1 MKCLMLVCM
10 LLCIT
15 NVHAQNKDI
24 DWLRSIN
31 KSRTPTTD
39 HIMVGL
45 TNSVYPVAGAIPV
58 AQLIYGYTKHDST
71 TIHYAWL
78 NVIGI
83 GLNTVVTFGLK
94 FGIHRDRPYTS
105 YADINPYQHDTDP
118 SFPSGHTSFAFETAT
133 ALSMQYPHWYI
144 IAPAYA
150 WAGTVAYSRMYLGMH
165 YPTDVLAGAIIGT
178 GSALL
183 SYKLNQWLH
192 THHKLSLIHI

>member
-1 MKCLMLVCM
+1 MLACL
-10 LLCIT
+10 LLGVYNST
-15 NVHAQNKDI
+15 AQNRDI

-31 KSRTPTTD
+31 KYRTTSAD

-45 TNSVYPVAGAIPV
+45 TNSVYPIASTIPI
-58 AQLIYGYTKHDST
+58 AQLIYGYSQHDSST
-71 TIHYAWL
+71 VRFAWQ
-78 NVIGI
+78 NVMGI

-94 FGIHRDRPYTS
+94 YAVHRHRPYSS
-105 YADINPYQHDTDP
+105 YLDINPYQHDTDP

-133 ALSMQYPHWYI
+133 ALTMQYPRWYI

-150 WAGTVAYSRMYLGMH
+150 WASIVAYSRMYLGMH

-183 SYKLNQWLH
+183 SYKVNQWLH
-192 THHKLSLIHI
+192 THHKKIKSS